1 MKITIT
7 KTNNTSFGTIIIPQ
21 KKVSTKIIYKLGDEQ
36 IQNLIN
42 NLIEQRNNPV
52 NAIIS
57 QGLFGLKA
65 KLTCNYRLKNFI
77 EDYNQKPLIEEI
89 VGKYMFNTYVVKY
102 DKTINPNLIKRN
114 HVFISDKNGDV
125 YVIAYDSGD
134 NLDITQKAMY
144 TQIHKAM
151 HDFKKSLDPIIG
163 ASK

>member
-21 KKVSTKIIYKLGDEQ
+21 KKVSTKIIQKLGDEQ

-65 KLTCNYRLKNFI
+65 KLTCNYRLRNFI
-77 EDYNQKPLIEEI
+77 EDYNQKPLIESNKAFLI
-89 VGKYMFNTYVVKY
+89 RI
-102 DKTINPNLIKRN
+102 INKCNEYKKQLNL
-114 HVFISDKNGDV
+114 
-125 YVIAYDSGD
+125 
-134 NLDITQKAMY
+134 
-144 TQIHKAM
+144 
-151 HDFKKSLDPIIG
+151 
-163 ASK
+163 